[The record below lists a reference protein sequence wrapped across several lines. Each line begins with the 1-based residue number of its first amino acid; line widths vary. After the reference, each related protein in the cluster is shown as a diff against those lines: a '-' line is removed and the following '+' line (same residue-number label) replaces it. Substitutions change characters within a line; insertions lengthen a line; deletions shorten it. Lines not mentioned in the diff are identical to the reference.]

1 MLRPD
6 QIDRIA
12 AAIGKGYTLMAGDA
26 VTAVMNP
33 TEMIL
38 NGAFESIA
46 GWDTDLGWTYSGV
59 NKNVAHDTT
68 APGNTSALEYVPM
81 TVNAGATYEVTF
93 TVSGMTAGTVT
104 PAVGD
109 TPGAAMAFA
118 GESAQEITAANTHCL
133 EFIPTLAFDGAID
146 SVSCVMARQT
156 LLTVEYDF
164 PTGNKFSEGLEIDNA
179 GSRLHDARELSFLS
193 TYLDAQ
199 GVDIHEVDYWLIN
212 GERWD
217 FISEAPIQTHL
228 VPIAGIHNIIGVS
241 VRKAVELEQ
250 TISSNEGFTFE

>member
-1 MLRPD
+1 MLRQD
-6 QIDRIA
+6 QKDRIA
-12 AAIGKGYTLMAGDA
+12 AAIGKAYTLLAGDA
-26 VTAVMNP
+26 VTAVMKP

-38 NGAFESIA
+38 NGDFDSIA
-46 GWDTDLGWTYSGV
+46 GWDSTGWSYSSQ

-81 TVNAGATYEVTF
+81 TVYASATYDVTF
-93 TVSGMTAGTVT
+93 TVSAITAGTVT
-104 PAVGD
+104 PKVGN
-109 TPGAAMAFA
+109 TSGAAMAFA

-133 EFIPTLAFDGAID
+133 EFIPTVAFDGAID
-146 SVSCVMARQT
+146 SVSCVMVRQS
-156 LLTVEYDF
+156 LLTVEYDY
-164 PTGNKFSEGLEIDNA
+164 PTGNKFAEGLEIDNA

-217 FISEAPIQTHL
+217 FLKDAPIQTRL

>member
-1 MLRPD
+1 MLRQD
-6 QIDRIA
+6 QKDRIA
-12 AAIGKGYTLMAGDA
+12 AAIGKAHTLFAGDA
-26 VTAVMNP
+26 VTAVMKP

-38 NGAFESIA
+38 NGDFDSIA
-46 GWDTDLGWTYSGV
+46 GWDSTGWTYSGQ
-59 NKNVAHDTT
+59 NKNVVHATT

-104 PAVGD
+104 PKVGN
-109 TPGAAMAFA
+109 TSGAAMAFA
-118 GESAQEITAANTHCL
+118 GNSAQEITAANANGL
-133 EFIPTLAFDGAID
+133 KFIPTAAFDGAID
-146 SVSCVMARQT
+146 AVSCAMSRQT

-217 FISEAPIQTHL
+217 FIADAPIQTHL